1 MSKKTRKEKN
11 NMLIVSPVQ
20 TENEKTELCKLC
32 GVNKID
38 GAFMY
43 VANVDEKPVGISQF
57 EITGEVCLIHN
68 LANVLGK
75 NDFEAMFIMARQ
87 TLNFCDICGS
97 HDAYLMNADKVDE
110 RLKIAVGFKL
120 TDDCK
125 WYMDLRGF
133 FEEHCKA
140 E

>member
-32 GVNKID
+32 GVNKSD

-57 EITGEVCLIHN
+57 EITGEGCLIHN

-75 NDFEAMFIMARQ
+75 NDFEAMFIMGRQ
-87 TLNFCDICGS
+87 TLNFCDLCGS
-97 HDAYLMNADKVDE
+97 HDAYLDDDE
-110 RLKIAVGFKL
+110 RADMRLRTAIGFKKL
-120 TDDCK
+120 DDSR